1 MSNLRLVS
9 ALLFE
14 CRSIGGL
21 VALKI
26 KFSLDF
32 ITNHV
37 GEMGAFG
44 LWKDRASVL
53 AWAIGI
59 FNRY

>member
-1 MSNLRLVS
+1 MSDLRLVS
-9 ALLFE
+9 VLLFE

-37 GEMGAFG
+37 GEMWERLDCGKIALVFSLG
-44 LWKDRASVL
+44 Q
-53 AWAIGI
+53 
-59 FNRY
+59 